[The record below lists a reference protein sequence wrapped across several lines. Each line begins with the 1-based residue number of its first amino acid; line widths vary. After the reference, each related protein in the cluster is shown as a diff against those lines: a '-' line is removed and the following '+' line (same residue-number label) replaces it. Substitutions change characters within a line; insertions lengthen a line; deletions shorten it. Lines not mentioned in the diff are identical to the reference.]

1 MLVKYIG
8 TDPLLE
14 GKEFE
19 LSGGD
24 VWRQPR
30 FDILKKQNPKGK
42 VVGLTDAGEKH
53 LLIIGEL
60 ELVPVWKGY

>member
-8 TDPLLE
+8 TDPLLQ

-19 LSGGD
+19 LAGGEA
-24 VWRQPR
+24 WKEPR
-30 FDILKKQNPKGK
+30 FTLLREQNPQGK
-42 VVGLTDAGEKH
+42 VIGLTETGEKN
-53 LLIIGEL
+53 LLKIGEL